1 MRRNSFLEKYKKE
14 LATSRSMPYSLRM
27 ATSTTTTTTTVTTV
41 TTTTISAPTLVSVAN
56 RIGGAVKIKD
66 ECYASKF
73 GRMLGFVTLLGIDL
87 DVYSRD
93 GSISRE
99 KLFEILEALAT
110 QAEAQESI

>member
-1 MRRNSFLEKYKKE
+1 MRRNSFREKYKKE
-14 LATSRSMPYSLRM
+14 LATSRSTPYSLRM

-41 TTTTISAPTLVSVAN
+41 TTTTTAPTLVSVAN

-73 GRMLGFVTLLGIDL
+73 GRMMGFVTLLGIDL

>member
-1 MRRNSFLEKYKKE
+1 MRRNSFREKYKKE

-27 ATSTTTTTTTVTTV
+27 ATSTTTTTTVTTV
-41 TTTTISAPTLVSVAN
+41 TTTISAPTLVSVAN

-99 KLFEILEALAT
+99 KLFEILEALAD

>member
-1 MRRNSFLEKYKKE
+1 MS
-14 LATSRSMPYSLRM
+14 YSLRM
-27 ATSTTTTTTTVTTV
+27 ATSTTTTTTVTTV

-56 RIGGAVKIKD
+56 RIGGAVTIKD

-73 GRMLGFVTLLGIDL
+73 GRMMGFVTLLGIDL